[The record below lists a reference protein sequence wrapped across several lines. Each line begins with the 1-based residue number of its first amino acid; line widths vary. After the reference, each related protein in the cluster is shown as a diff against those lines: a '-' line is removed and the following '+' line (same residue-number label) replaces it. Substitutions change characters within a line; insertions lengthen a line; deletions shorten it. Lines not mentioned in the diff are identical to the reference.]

1 MPLESSLSSISLK
14 FFLAFYPLYPSTLVS
29 AMCECGAAE
38 QCRRHQSVHSA
49 PLITKEK
56 HNTSSESEEAD
67 NLAAIMAETRSI
79 LTLSFPMILSGILL
93 YLRSMISMLFLG
105 QLGRLSLA
113 GGALSL
119 GFANIT
125 GYSVLSGLAMGM
137 EPICA
142 QAIGAGHHNV
152 LNRTLW
158 RTIVLLLTASVPI
171 AALWFSMHHLLLACG
186 QDPDIASAA
195 QSYILFSLPDLLLQ
209 SFLHPIRIYLRTQS
223 ITLPL
228 SYAAFTALIF
238 HFPINYLF
246 VSVLGLGMEG
256 VAVASV
262 LANFNLLLFLSLY
275 ILLSGVTKTTGDF
288 DADNSSSNELFV
300 EWKSLLN
307 LAIPS
312 CVSVCLEWWWY
323 EIMIML
329 CGLLSDPKS
338 TVSSMGILIQTT
350 SLIYIFPSSLSYSVS
365 TRVGNELGAGQPD
378 KAHRAARVG
387 VACGVVFGFMAF
399 CFTISIRDIW
409 AHAFTSDASIIRLTT
424 AVLPILGM
432 AELSNC
438 PQTAGCGVLR
448 GSARPRAAANINM
461 GAFYGVGMPVAVA
474 LAFWAQMGFTGMW
487 LGMLAAQMACV
498 MLMLVSVKRI
508 NWQVQTQRAQR
519 LTGKGS
525 NNETQKHKE
534 TCGGIERDDKER
546 LKTMDAVDG
555 DETGLVWLLE

>member
-1 MPLESSLSSISLK
+1 
-14 FFLAFYPLYPSTLVS
+14 
-29 AMCECGAAE
+29 MCECGAVK
-38 QCRRHQSVHSA
+38 QCCHHQPTHFA
-49 PLITKEK
+49 PLIKKQNPNAQFEFGEGG
-56 HNTSSESEEAD
+56 SSLVPIIAEA
-67 NLAAIMAETRSI
+67 RSI
-79 LTLSFPMILSGILL
+79 LALSFPMILSGLLL

-105 QLGRLSLA
+105 RLGRLPLA
-113 GGALSL
+113 GGSLAL

-142 QAIGAGHHNV
+142 QAVGAGHLKV
-152 LNRTLW
+152 LNQALR

-171 AALWFSMHHLLLACG
+171 AALWFSMQHLLLACG
-186 QDPDIASAA
+186 QDPDIAMAA

-228 SYAAFTALIF
+228 SYAAFIALIF
-238 HFPINYLF
+238 HFPINYLL
-246 VSVLGLGMEG
+246 VSILGLRIEG
-256 VAVASV
+256 VAIASV
-262 LANFNLLLFLSLY
+262 LANFNLLLFLYLY
-275 ILLSGVTKTTGDF
+275 IFLSGVSKRTGDS
-288 DADNSSSNELFV
+288 DSHNSSSNDTLV

-312 CVSVCLEWWWY
+312 CISVCLEWWWY

-338 TVSSMGILIQTT
+338 TIASMGILIQTT

-365 TRVGNELGAGQPD
+365 TRVGNELGAGRPD
-378 KAHRAARVG
+378 KAQRAGHVG
-387 VACGVVFGFMAF
+387 VTCGAVLGFMAL

-409 AHAFTSDASIIRLTT
+409 ALAFTSDASILRLTT

-432 AELSNC
+432 AELGNC

-474 LAFWAQMGFTGMW
+474 LAFWAKMGFTGMW

-498 MLMLVSVKRI
+498 IFMLVSVGRI

-519 LTGKGS
+519 LTGRGS
-525 NNETQKHKE
+525 SVDTPKSNKSCVLTEK
-534 TCGGIERDDKER
+534 DDKER
-546 LKTMDAVDG
+546 LKNMDAVDG
-555 DETGLVWLLE
+555 EETGLVWLLE